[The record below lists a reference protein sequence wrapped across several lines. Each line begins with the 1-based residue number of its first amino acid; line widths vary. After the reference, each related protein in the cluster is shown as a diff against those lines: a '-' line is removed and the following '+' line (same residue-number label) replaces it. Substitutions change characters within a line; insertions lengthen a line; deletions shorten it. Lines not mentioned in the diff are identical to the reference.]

1 MSEKQLTVAELLAKA
16 GKEEPGGSSRRRR
29 RRSIEEGGVSVAELT
44 GNIPKVDAK
53 PAESKHSS
61 EPIDPEPV
69 EPTAEDT
76 TSDTPVTTPDG
87 AGVEGDSEAK
97 KAEKVEEKAD
107 SSPKSTPVEPF
118 QEQRDDAAEP
128 EEELEHD
135 ASEEETHEDQAAE
148 DAANIVLSVVSADE
162 PLRLTTGAFPAQL
175 PEKAESAREDATVVL
190 PAVEDE
196 ESLALASLG
205 AATADEADEDYE
217 EDYET
222 EEDFDEAYDEQLAEE
237 DYDEYEEYDDEL
249 VDEDATDYDDDE
261 YEEVESD
268 YDDLDEAETE
278 YAAEEA
284 TDEAEEKMS
293 IVAVAAMALV
303 GIILG
308 VALFTGFQYLWST
321 MSKTTVGLIALGVT
335 AALVVLVKLLRTSR
349 DGVSMFLA
357 AIVGL
362 VMTFGPLLVV
372 GF

>member
-16 GKEEPGGSSRRRR
+16 GKEEPSGSSRRRR

-69 EPTAEDT
+69 EPTVEDSA
-76 TSDTPVTTPDG
+76 SDAPVTTPDG
-87 AGVEGDSEAK
+87 AGVEAN

-107 SSPKSTPVEPF
+107 SSSKSTPVEPF

-128 EEELEHD
+128 EDALEQD
-135 ASEEETHEDQAAE
+135 ASEEETHEDEAADDAE
-148 DAANIVLSVVSADE
+148 DAANIVISVVSADE
-162 PLRLTTGAFPAQL
+162 PLRLTTGAFRAQL

-196 ESLALASLG
+196 EMLALASLG
-205 AATADEADEDYE
+205 AAAADEADEDYE

-237 DYDEYEEYDDEL
+237 EYDEYEEYDDEL
-249 VDEDATDYDDDE
+249 VDEDAADYDDDVE

-268 YDDLDEAETE
+268 YEDIDEAEAE
-278 YAAEEA
+278 YALEEA
-284 TDEAEEKMS
+284 AEADEEKMS

-357 AIVGL
+357 GIVGL